1 MNIPENLFELTDE
14 QIETSKM
21 MYNGKV
27 IKCLVAPYHSYSH
40 LETVVPFTTTTYL
53 FPEREMTYAQT
64 LKFISMVVNSATT
77 EEIRI
82 ITTHMNIITDMVG
95 GCVRVL
101 TEKDEV
107 VDTDSK
113 TFAANIHDVKFNLL
127 EDESHQLSKA
137 EHSEAIK
144 SINELVEKLK
154 VGSMTDKEYTEAKAQ
169 IDMIGEII
177 IRNPLNDMLA
187 DVKRI

>member
-40 LETVVPFTTTTYL
+40 LEKVVPFTTTTYL

-154 VGSMTDKEYTEAKAQ
+154 VVVVLQASNVKLTEGFSG
-169 IDMIGEII
+169 I
-177 IRNPLNDMLA
+177 
-187 DVKRI
+187 